1 MTAPS
6 VTTAAHAPAT
16 SGEDTHIKTRPVLPE
31 GASYQAD
38 GSVHVPLEY
47 PVSQRRLVNG
57 TPQTDTV
64 SSVVMHRIKGRAMTS
79 ILDMQG
85 DGSQTRAMIEA
96 ALQMTGPVAD
106 ALLDELDAEDY
117 LTLTKVAAVF
127 FGNGKKKTGHS
138 TSRP

>member
-6 VTTAAHAPAT
+6 VTTAHAPAT
-16 SGEDTHIKTRPVLPE
+16 SEANPVKGRPELPG
-31 GASYQAD
+31 GATYRKD

-47 PVSQRRLVNG
+47 PITQRKLVDG
-57 TPQTDTV
+57 AERSDTV

-96 ALQMTGPVAD
+96 SLQMTGPVAD

-127 FGNGKKKTGHS
+127 FGNGKKKTGRS
-138 TSRP
+138 TSQP

>member
-6 VTTAAHAPAT
+6 VTTAAHAPAA
-16 SGEDTHIKTRPVLPE
+16 SEANPVKGRPELPE
-31 GASYQAD
+31 GATYQPD
-38 GSVHVPLEY
+38 GSVLVPLEY
-47 PVSQRRLVNG
+47 PVTQRKLVNG
-57 TPQTDTV
+57 TEQSDKV
-64 SSVVMHRIKGRAMTS
+64 DSVIMHRIKGRAMTN

-96 ALQMTGPVAD
+96 SLQRTGPVAD

-127 FGNGKKKTGHS
+127 FGSGKKKTGRS